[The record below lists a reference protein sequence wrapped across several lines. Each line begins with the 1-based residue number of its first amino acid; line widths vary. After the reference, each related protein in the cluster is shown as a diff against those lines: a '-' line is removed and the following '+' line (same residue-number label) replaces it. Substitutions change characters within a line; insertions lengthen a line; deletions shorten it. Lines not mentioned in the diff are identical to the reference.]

1 MKKPKKATCR
11 FCKSPVE
18 DLKVCKKFGK
28 SDPLGIED
36 EIRSLVA
43 EGKRIEAISKV
54 VKMSGLG
61 LKMSKEYVDLLEI

>member
-11 FCKSPVE
+11 FCKSPVN
-18 DLKVCKKFGK
+18 DIRTCKKCGK

-43 EGKRIEAISKV
+43 EGKKIEAISKV

-61 LKMSKEYVDLLEI
+61 LRVSKDYVDSLEI